1 MPKRSFDRLFAP
13 EFRFI
18 LSGQKFNWIEP
29 ITNINHLDKCEMW
42 DNVRSK
48 YGASALVI
56 DFVVKIAKQ
65 NALFIFI
72 RYSVSPKNVI
82 YVKNKTSFSY

>member
-1 MPKRSFDRLFAP
+1 MRNV
-13 EFRFI
+13 
-18 LSGQKFNWIEP
+18 GQ
-29 ITNINHLDKCEMW
+29 CEI
-42 DNVRSK
+42 K

-72 RYSVSPKNVI
+72 RYSVTPKNVI
-82 YVKNKTSFSY
+82 YVKECQK